1 MCAPCVLRSGS
12 LAATPFMS
20 ESQNPELCVPTSL
33 CHGLPLENLRPSN
46 PEKHKRKHNSPYK
59 EILKVTKQMT
69 NRSPLNGDF
78 FLPLCFS

>member
-46 PEKHKRKHNSPYK
+46 PENIKGSTIHSIKRS
-59 EILKVTKQMT
+59 LKLQ
-69 NRSPLNGDF
+69 NR
-78 FLPLCFS
+78 